1 MKKII
6 FALIALMCSM
16 SINAQIMKVL
26 KNGKV
31 VKAYYAIEA
40 DEVVFESVTPAF
52 LPGEFSVSDT
62 KKVKFTRSNLYWDG
76 YEFRF
81 EAKQTDYQTSW
92 NTKHVSHFYW
102 QRTQTTSYATTYNDG
117 NAGPTDVPFFAE
129 SHGLTVEGTPGL
141 YVLSK
146 DEWSYLINT
155 RTNATN
161 LKKTGVT
168 VDVCTNCLIIAPND
182 FTGTLKSSYTLDEI
196 NTLGLV
202 CLPAAGTRDG
212 SSLKNGGSSGSYW
225 SSSPNPDY
233 FSFAISLVFSSG
245 SASIQDGF
253 RKYGESIRLVGN
265 IQ

>member
-16 SINAQIMKVL
+16 SMNAQIMKVL

-102 QRTQTTSYATTYNDG
+102 QRTQKTSYATTYNDG
-117 NAGPTDVPFFAE
+117 NADPTDVPFFAE

-141 YVLSK
+141 YVLSN

-155 RTNATN
+155 RTNAGKLYKN
-161 LKKTGVT
+161 FVS
-168 VDVCTNCLIIAPND
+168 VDGINCLIIAPDD
-182 FTGTLKSSYTLDEI
+182 FLGTLKTSYTLDEI

-212 SSLKNGGSSGSYW
+212 SSLNYGGSSGSYW
-225 SSSPNPDY
+225 SSSPNPDH
-233 FSFAISLVFSSG
+233 FSWAISLVFSS
-245 SASIQDGF
+245 ARVSILSNARNIG
-253 RKYGESIRLVGN
+253 RSIRLVGN